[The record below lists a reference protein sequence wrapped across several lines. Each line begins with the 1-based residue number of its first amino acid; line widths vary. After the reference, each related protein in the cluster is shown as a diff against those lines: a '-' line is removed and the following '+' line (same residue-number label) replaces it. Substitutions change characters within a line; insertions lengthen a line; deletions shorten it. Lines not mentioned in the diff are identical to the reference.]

1 MRRLS
6 PLLVLPAMARG
17 FSAPSPPPATAAAL
31 ARNVAQQ
38 DKAFA
43 VDQAAWTSPRFWVD
57 FERELKAAG
66 VVGDRASLARFNSF
80 AHNLKT
86 EKPGDMVIMPNGQE
100 LFKQYV
106 FPGLDSEW
114 RRTPF
119 PPVNDVPGGSTLASC
134 AAVARTELIAAL
146 ANAPLRNDDGHDSER
161 GSSSSSGV
169 PGRPGTPWHRAAW
182 YGWQF
187 LPLRAQR
194 EAFRG
199 TIALLKAGAVP
210 LGHRFVGVAR
220 QRANCRGTVHSDH
233 RNYML
238 STLTPLVVPGSNT
251 CGVVGYSRAA
261 GSSTDLQPET
271 KVLTEGE
278 LVVLDNS
285 FPHEV
290 YNNGDEDRFVLMAE
304 VWHPALSSIEQRA
317 LQTLFAC
324 RDRFAL
330 LEFAER
336 PWGVGQAELLAAIE
350 NGDLEDI
357 AFWKD
362 CCEAGGRSA
371 EVPEGS
377 VGVSAAGPTDS
388 GTSRTASAYKNNKTK
403 QGKSG
408 GGSAK
413 TKVGGGGGGFGFGSK

>member
-1 MRRLS
+1 
-6 PLLVLPAMARG
+6 MACG

-43 VDQAAWTSPRFWVD
+43 VDQAAWTSPRFWAD
-57 FERELKAAG
+57 FEKELKAAG
-66 VVGDRASLARFNSF
+66 IVGDRASLARFDAF
-80 AHNLKT
+80 ANNLRT
-86 EKPGDMVIMPNGQE
+86 EKPGDIVTMPNGQE
-100 LFKQYV
+100 IFKQYV
-106 FPGLDSEW
+106 YPGLDSEW

-119 PPVNDVPGGSTLASC
+119 PPVNDVPGAQTLASC
-134 AAVARTELIAAL
+134 AAVARTELL
-146 ANAPLRNDDGHDSER
+146 ASLAYAPLRNDDGQDAILSC
-161 GSSSSSGV
+161 SSGSAE
-169 PGRPGTPWHRAAW
+169 GQQDTPWHRAAW

-194 EAFRG
+194 QAFKG
-199 TIALLKAGAVP
+199 TIAHLKAGAVP

-220 QRANCRGTVHSDH
+220 QRANCHGTVHSDH

-238 STLTPLVVPGSNT
+238 STLTPLVVPGPNT
-251 CGVVGYSRAA
+251 CGVVGYSRTT
-261 GSSTDLQPET
+261 GSGTDIQTET

-304 VWHPALSSIEQRA
+304 VWHPALSTVEQRA

-357 AFWKD
+357 TFWKD
-362 CCEAGGRSA
+362 CCEAGERSA
-371 EVPEGS
+371 EVPEGL
-377 VGVSAAGPTDS
+377 VGMSAAGPADGS
-388 GTSRTASAYKNNKTK
+388 TSRTASAYKHKKPK

-408 GGSAK
+408 SGIAK
-413 TKVGGGGGGFGFGSK
+413 AKAGGGFGFGSK